1 MSLVPRRRNDQASVG
16 SRPGNGGKQREL
28 TEAILDYESSRPSPN
43 PMYLTYAQ
51 PSFAQPHGLP
61 STGAYARHT
70 NQQHFATNALF
81 QPQGPFEEPSLSFPT
96 VRSRQIPEV
105 SSFAPR
111 QGSQG
116 TRIFISISAY
126 DEDAVSSLT
135 FYAMFAARRC
145 SGSLTKAGNEGAYGQ
160 FTLSVDAPPFAST
173 GWTNRQ
179 VPLRLHIQD
188 GPGMDAEVKDV
199 GLFTYIDAS
208 QPAPQLSP
216 HDLTRKRKI
225 SIESGETSRIP
236 AKRPSTQQ
244 LRPGSAELYAAQVY
258 LQQPGAA
265 YMQHPPLE
273 VESSLTNLM
282 PIYNRPQSQGG
293 YQHQESPRR
302 VSHHLS
308 TSSGSSLSQM
318 RVPSPQTPSWSPSTI
333 TASHSIKSPNLA
345 APITRVPSVSSPTSS
360 TTPVLIRTST
370 LQQSPSPGTTPVGPS
385 ASAPFNPYAMYPH
398 KAILKI
404 NGDLDLM
411 AEDWTEDEFDV
422 KRRLVQFWRS
432 QSGSTIHTHFKP
444 VTPDERQ
451 PNSICISCIWWE
463 SKKECYVTS
472 VDTIFLLESL
482 VAVRFTV
489 EEKNRIR
496 RNLEGFRPM
505 TVSKGKPDSEDFF
518 KLIMGF
524 PNPKPRNIEKDVKVF
539 PWKILAHALKKIIG
553 KYVSTMV
560 RSIGRNA
567 ILTTLTVS
575 QLLLHRERH
584 AAVCRLVLLWAETAL
599 FRHRAFVNHIA
610 QFSLPLDVPLGS
622 GVHATLASRHIILVR
637 RVWDV
642 AGDAPSPGD
651 VSASSIQSNG
661 RIVSCVVVVGSS
673 PTGSVGLLALPRDP
687 AGERPPRIARHLLS
701 AAQQW
706 PSRGIIDCL
715 SDDSHVFRPVRRS
728 RGSRRLRHTRSRP
741 SSIMRPNATAL
752 VHRPI
757 MPRTLTSKPSFR
769 RCDDPLPCALHLH
782 RIPFASC
789 PSSSES
795 LLHVL
800 FQRA

>member
-1 MSLVPRRRNDQASVG
+1 MNRRTQKSHATAVFPVIFDDSVDSPGVGELGDGELQGEGVLGKAEIRAALLSMSGYGKPEYPDSKGELGAPAEE
-16 SRPGNGGKQREL
+16 RPS
-28 TEAILDYESSRPSPN
+28 IHYESSRPSPN

-553 KYVSTMV
+553 KYSASYSSTASAMPPSAGSSYCGP
-560 RSIGRNA
+560 RPPYLGTELLS
-567 ILTTLTVS
+567 TTLPSSASHSTFPS
-575 QLLLHRERH
+575 GLASTRRSP
-584 AAVCRLVLLWAETAL
+584 AAISYSSV
-599 FRHRAFVNHIA
+599 
-610 QFSLPLDVPLGS
+610 GS
-622 GVHATLASRHIILVR
+622 GMLQVTHPHPATYPHPVFSQTGGSSAVLSSLDPLQRAP
-637 RVWDV
+637 WDFSPYLETQP
-642 AGDAPSPGD
+642 GNAPHGSQGIYYQPRNSGHPE
-651 VSASSIQSNG
+651 ASSTAYQMTHT
-661 RIVSCVVVVGSS
+661 SS
-673 PTGSVGLLALPRDP
+673 GP
-687 AGERPPRIARHLLS
+687 
-701 AAQQW
+701 
-706 PSRGIIDCL
+706 
-715 SDDSHVFRPVRRS
+715 
-728 RGSRRLRHTRSRP
+728 
-741 SSIMRPNATAL
+741 
-752 VHRPI
+752 
-757 MPRTLTSKPSFR
+757 
-769 RCDDPLPCALHLH
+769 
-782 RIPFASC
+782 
-789 PSSSES
+789 
-795 LLHVL
+795 
-800 FQRA
+800 

>member
-1 MSLVPRRRNDQASVG
+1 MSLRTQKSHSTAVFPIIFDDSVDSSG
-16 SRPGNGGKQREL
+16 AGDFGDGGPQGEGVLGKAELRAALLSMSGYGKPQYPDSKGLGRREL
-28 TEAILDYESSRPSPN
+28 IEAILDYESSQPSPN

-51 PSFAQPHGLP
+51 PGFGQPHGLP
-61 STGAYARHT
+61 SPSAYARHT

-81 QPQGPFEEPSLSFPT
+81 QPQGSFGEPNLSFPT

-105 SSFAPR
+105 SSFAPH

-116 TRIFISISAY
+116 TRIFISLSAY

-135 FYAMFAARRC
+135 FYAMFATRRC
-145 SGSLTKAGNEGAYGQ
+145 SASLTKAGDEGAYGQ
-160 FTLSVDAPPFAST
+160 YTLSVDAPPFTST

-179 VPLRLHIQD
+179 VPLRIQIQD
-188 GPGMDAEVKDV
+188 GSGMDSELKDV
-199 GLFTYIDAS
+199 GLFSYTDAN
-208 QPAPQLSP
+208 QQAPQLSSQE
-216 HDLTRKRKI
+216 LSRKRKI
-225 SIESGETSRIP
+225 SIEYGEASRIP

-244 LRPGSAELYAAQVY
+244 LRPNSAELYGAQVY

-265 YMQHPPLE
+265 YMQQPPLE
-273 VESSLTNLM
+273 VDSSLTNLM
-282 PIYNRPQSQGG
+282 PIYHRPKSQGG
-293 YQHQESPRR
+293 YQQQESPRR

-318 RVPSPQTPSWSPSTI
+318 RVPSPQTPSWSPSTV
-333 TASHSIKSPNLA
+333 TASHSTKSPNLT
-345 APITRVPSVSSPTSS
+345 APSITRVSSISSPASS
-360 TTPVLIRTST
+360 TTPMLIRTST

-385 ASAPFNPYAMYPH
+385 ASTPFNPYAMYPH
-398 KAILKI
+398 KAVLKI

-444 VTPDERQ
+444 VTPEERQ

-553 KYVSTMV
+553 KYVSTV
-560 RSIGRNA
+560 VLYIGGN
-567 ILTTLTVS
+567 VS
-575 QLLLHRERH
+575 
-584 AAVCRLVLLWAETAL
+584 
-599 FRHRAFVNHIA
+599 
-610 QFSLPLDVPLGS
+610 
-622 GVHATLASRHIILVR
+622 
-637 RVWDV
+637 
-642 AGDAPSPGD
+642 
-651 VSASSIQSNG
+651 
-661 RIVSCVVVVGSS
+661 
-673 PTGSVGLLALPRDP
+673 
-687 AGERPPRIARHLLS
+687 
-701 AAQQW
+701 
-706 PSRGIIDCL
+706 
-715 SDDSHVFRPVRRS
+715 
-728 RGSRRLRHTRSRP
+728 
-741 SSIMRPNATAL
+741 
-752 VHRPI
+752 
-757 MPRTLTSKPSFR
+757 LTS
-769 RCDDPLPCALHLH
+769 
-782 RIPFASC
+782 IPVS
-789 PSSSES
+789 
-795 LLHVL
+795 
-800 FQRA
+800 